1 MTFLSKWADA
11 IEVPMRP
18 IARVGI
24 YIGMVA
30 LFFMVIF
37 MVSDIFSRSILKI
50 GLYGVKDLE
59 QFLLVFIT
67 FIGLPWVTYTL
78 HHVRV
83 DLIMGK
89 FPEWVQHV
97 TESCTG
103 VLGLMVWTL
112 IAWRTTVWA
121 VVLSATRQGAEVLEI
136 PIWPFVFIAAFGVAL
151 TCIIIVAQIFRSTDA
166 AIAAGGKKALWILL
180 GLALSGVLVWGSLYV
195 EVPINPLIMGV
206 LGILLLMVLLFARMP
221 IAFAMAW
228 IGIIGSWYFMGLDA
242 GLGLLMTRPYF
253 QGTFYFVVVIPFFF
267 LMGSFCFHA
276 AISRDLYDTCATW
289 LGRLPGGLA
298 SATVGGC
305 AGFAAICGDSL
316 ATAAAMGTVALPE
329 LRRHNYDN
337 GLATACIAAGGTLGI
352 LIPPSMGFIFYSLIT
367 EVSTAVL
374 FIAGII
380 PGIILAGLFILS
392 ITIRARFNP
401 KLGPPGPQTTW
412 KEKFA
417 SLKGTWAMLVLFLM
431 VIGGIYM
438 GIFTVIE
445 AGAVGALGAF
455 GMILV
460 KRRFKWSTVLGA
472 LHDSTRTSGMLL
484 VTLIGVMILGYFM
497 GTSKLPIETADF
509 ISALPVNRY
518 VILTLVLLVY
528 VVLGMLMNIIPMILL
543 TLPIFWPTIV
553 VLGFDGVWFGVIM
566 VIMMEMG
573 QITPPIGMN
582 VFVIAGVAKDIPVGT
597 IFKGIVPFVFVE
609 VIFLVILT
617 IFPQIA
623 TWLPTTM
630 GMATIR

>member
-24 YIGMVA
+24 YIAMVS
-30 LFFMVIF
+30 LFFMVTF
-37 MVSDIFSRSILKI
+37 MVTDIIARNAFDI
-50 GLYGVKDLE
+50 GLYGTKDLE
-59 QFLLVFIT
+59 QFLLCFIT
-67 FIGLPWVTYTL
+67 FLGLPWVTLTM
-78 HHVRV
+78 HHVKV

-89 FPEWVQHV
+89 FPKWVQHV
-97 TESCTG
+97 TDACTG
-103 VLGLMVWTL
+103 VIGLMVWTL
-112 IAWRTTVWA
+112 IAWQSTVWA
-121 VVLSATRQGAEVLEI
+121 IRISKTNLGAEVLDI
-136 PIWPFVFIAAFGVAL
+136 PIYPFVFIAAFGVAL
-151 TCIIIVAQIFRSTDA
+151 TCIIIVAQIFRHTDA
-166 AIAAGGKKALWILL
+166 AIAEGGKKALWILL
-180 GLALSGVLVWGSLYV
+180 GLALAGVLVWGSLNV
-195 EVPINPLIMGV
+195 ELPINPLIMGV
-206 LGILLLMVLLFARMP
+206 LGILLLMVILFARMP
-221 IAFAMAW
+221 IAFAMAF
-228 IGIIGSWYFMGLDA
+228 IGIIGSWYFMGLEA
-242 GLGLLMTRPYF
+242 GLGLLMQRPYY

-289 LGRLPGGLA
+289 MGRLPGGLA

-329 LRRHNYDN
+329 LRRFKYDN
-337 GLATACIAAGGTLGI
+337 SLATGCIAAGGTLGI
-352 LIPPSMGFIFYSLIT
+352 LIPPSMGFIFYSIIT

-380 PGIILAGLFILS
+380 PGIMLASLFIIT
-392 ITIRARFNP
+392 ITIRSKLNP
-401 KLGPPGPQTTW
+401 KIGPPGPRTNW
-412 KEKFA
+412 KEKFV
-417 SLKGTWAMLVLFLM
+417 SLKGTWAMLVLFLL
-431 VIGGIYM
+431 VIGGIYR
-438 GIFTVIE
+438 GFFTVIE

-455 GMILV
+455 FMILV
-460 KRRFKWSTVLGA
+460 KRRFKWATIREA

-497 GTSKLPIETADF
+497 GTSKLPLETAAY
-509 ISALPVNRY
+509 ISALPVDRY
-518 VILTLVLLVY
+518 VILALVLLVY

-553 VLGFDGVWFGVIM
+553 ILGFDGVWFGVMM
-566 VIMMEMG
+566 VVMMEMG

-582 VFVIAGVAKDIPVGT
+582 VFVIAGVAKDIPVGQ
-597 IFKGIVPFVFVE
+597 IFKGIVPFVIVE

-617 IFPQIA
+617 IVPEIA

-630 GMATIR
+630 GMVTGR